1 MASREKAVFTQHN
14 NVIGNLNL
22 LFAMKKLCPEA
33 HLIKLGTMGE
43 YGTPNLDIEE
53 GWLNVEHNGRKD
65 RVLYPKNLEAFIIY
79 PKFMT
84 AQILNLLVEFGDL
97 NAPDLNQGFVY
108 GISTKEIDL
117 DFENLATSFHYDS
130 IFGTVINRF
139 ISQVA
144 CNLT

>member
-1 MASREKAVFTQHN
+1 
-14 NVIGNLNL
+14 
-22 LFAMKKLCPEA
+22 
-33 HLIKLGTMGE
+33 
-43 YGTPNLDIEE
+43 
-53 GWLNVEHNGRKD
+53 
-65 RVLYPKNLEAFIIY
+65 
-79 PKFMT
+79 MT

-97 NAPDLNQGFVY
+97 NADLNQGFVY

-144 CNLT
+144 CNLDMSVYGERYTKKSVSQFNRYD